1 MASIKVDSNYVTINE
16 DGTVSIDARA
26 FEEESSESKP
36 KKGKGKKK
44 DKKGKKK
51 SLARRIGIPAA
62 LIGGGVAG
70 GALIMALASN
80 GKDDEYPALPDNE
93 RGGDGAF

>member
-1 MASIKVDSNYVTINE
+1 MAQVKIDSSYVTINE

-26 FEEESSESKP
+26 FEDEDCETK
-36 KKGKGKKK
+36 KKGKKGKKK

-51 SLARRIGIPAA
+51 SLARRIGLPIA
-62 LIGGGVAG
+62 LVGGGVAG

-80 GKDDEYPALPDNE
+80 GKDDDYPALPDNE
-93 RGGDGAF
+93 RGGDTAF

>member
-1 MASIKVDSNYVTINE
+1 MASIKIDSNYVTINE
-16 DGTVSIDARA
+16 DGTVSIDAAA
-26 FEEESSESKP
+26 FEETSESKP

-70 GALIMALASN
+70 GALIMALASG
-80 GKDDEYPALPDNE
+80 GKDEEYPALTDNE
-93 RGGDGAF
+93 KGGADTF